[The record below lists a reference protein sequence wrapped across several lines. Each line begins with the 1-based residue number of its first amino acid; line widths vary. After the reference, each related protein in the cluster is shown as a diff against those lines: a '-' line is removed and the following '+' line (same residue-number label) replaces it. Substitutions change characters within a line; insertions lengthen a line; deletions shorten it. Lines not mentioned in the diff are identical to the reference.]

1 MTSTEKRLGLALLFT
16 AGTVIFNV
24 YLVLTGAAD
33 YLYNHLPYS
42 TPQYEVQAPL
52 KDI

>member
-16 AGTVIFNV
+16 AGAVIFNV

-33 YLYNHLPYS
+33 DLYDPLPD
-42 TPQYEVQAPL
+42 TAPRHEVQAPFEGA
-52 KDI
+52 